1 MSAIPVSAQKDSNH
15 NFEISKNLEI
25 FNDIYK
31 QLDMFYVDSLSADTV
46 IEWGIDAMLRQVD
59 PFTVYYPEEGMDEL
73 KEMTTGKYAG
83 IGAVIRFYKKEDR
96 VMVIE
101 PQEDSPAIE
110 AGVKGGD
117 LILSIDGKDMKGKS
131 TQEVS
136 ENLRGDA
143 GTTFELTVKRAGVE
157 HPLSFKITR
166 RNIAMP
172 PVPYYG
178 MVADGIGYIYFE
190 RFVDGCSRDVRRAVV
205 DLKEQ
210 GAKALVID
218 MRGNPGGPL
227 SEAVE
232 VTNLFV
238 PRGQKVVYTKGKLA
252 SVNSEHYTKKE
263 PLDVDI
269 PVAVLVDGST
279 ASSAEIVSG
288 AWQDWDRAVIVGER
302 TYGKGL
308 VQMIREVPYHGSL
321 KVTTSRYYIPS
332 GRCIQAYDYRHLN
345 PDGSAKTLPD
355 SLTKAFKTAGGRE
368 VRDGGGIKP
377 DVVITPDSL
386 PSIVYDI
393 ATSDVLLDYVNH
405 YVQTHATIAPAG
417 DFSLTDAD
425 YADFVK
431 MVEES
436 DFTYK
441 RRTEEMMKLLER
453 TARFEGCYE
462 GAKPEFEALA
472 AKMKGGVAA
481 DLELPKNKEEIK
493 SVLESDIVARY
504 YFRRGVVQQQLKT
517 DKDLKTALE
526 ILTDTERYESLLKP
540 VKNEKEKGESQQGHH
555 VRYHGY
561 GRSRVGGCR
570 VLLDVVF
577 PRRDAWNGRGADGVS
592 DIVG

>member
-1 MSAIPVSAQKDSNH
+1 MKKIFLAAGLCCMSAIPMSAQKDSNH

-540 VKNEKEKGESQQGHH
+540 VKK
-555 VRYHGY
+555 
-561 GRSRVGGCR
+561 
-570 VLLDVVF
+570 
-577 PRRDAWNGRGADGVS
+577 
-592 DIVG
+592 

>member
-1 MSAIPVSAQKDSNH
+1 MKKIFLAAGLCCMSAIPVSAQKDSNH

-136 ENLRGDA
+136 ENLRVDA

-178 MVADGIGYIYFE
+178 MVSDGIGYIYFE

-540 VKNEKEKGESQQGHH
+540 VKK
-555 VRYHGY
+555 
-561 GRSRVGGCR
+561 
-570 VLLDVVF
+570 
-577 PRRDAWNGRGADGVS
+577 
-592 DIVG
+592 

>member
-1 MSAIPVSAQKDSNH
+1 MKKIFLAAGLCCMSAIPVSAQKDSNH

-540 VKNEKEKGESQQGHH
+540 VKK
-555 VRYHGY
+555 
-561 GRSRVGGCR
+561 
-570 VLLDVVF
+570 
-577 PRRDAWNGRGADGVS
+577 
-592 DIVG
+592 

>member
-1 MSAIPVSAQKDSNH
+1 MKKIFLAAGLCCMSAIPVSAQKDNNH

-178 MVADGIGYIYFE
+178 MVADGIGYVYFE

-405 YVQTHATIAPAG
+405 YVQTHAAIAPAG
-417 DFSLTDAD
+417 EFSLTDAD

-431 MVEES
+431 MVEGS

-472 AKMKGGVAA
+472 AKMKGGVSA
-481 DLELPKNKEEIK
+481 DLEVPKNKEEIK

-504 YFRRGVVQQQLKT
+504 YFRRGVVQQQLKA

-526 ILTDTERYESLLKP
+526 ILTDTERYASLLKP
-540 VKNEKEKGESQQGHH
+540 VKK
-555 VRYHGY
+555 
-561 GRSRVGGCR
+561 
-570 VLLDVVF
+570 
-577 PRRDAWNGRGADGVS
+577 
-592 DIVG
+592 

>member
-46 IEWGIDAMLRQVD
+46 IEWGIDAMLRQVV
-59 PFTVYYPEEGMDEL
+59 PFTVYYPEGGMDEL

-178 MVADGIGYIYFE
+178 MVSDGIGYIYFE
-190 RFVDGCSRDVRRAVV
+190 PFVDGCSRDVRRAVV

-540 VKNEKEKGESQQGHH
+540 VKK
-555 VRYHGY
+555 
-561 GRSRVGGCR
+561 
-570 VLLDVVF
+570 
-577 PRRDAWNGRGADGVS
+577 
-592 DIVG
+592 

>member
-1 MSAIPVSAQKDSNH
+1 MKKIFLAAGLCCMSAVPVSAQKDSNH

-405 YVQTHATIAPAG
+405 YVQTHAAIAPAG
-417 DFSLTDAD
+417 EFSLTDAD

-431 MVEES
+431 MVEGS

-472 AKMKGGVAA
+472 AKMKGGVSA
-481 DLELPKNKEEIK
+481 DLEVPKNKEEIK

-504 YFRRGVVQQQLKT
+504 YFRRGVVQQQLKA

-540 VKNEKEKGESQQGHH
+540 VKK
-555 VRYHGY
+555 
-561 GRSRVGGCR
+561 
-570 VLLDVVF
+570 
-577 PRRDAWNGRGADGVS
+577 
-592 DIVG
+592 

>member
-1 MSAIPVSAQKDSNH
+1 MSAVPVSAQKDSNH

-205 DLKEQ
+205 DLKER

-345 PDGSAKTLPD
+345 PDGSAKTLSD

-405 YVQTHATIAPAG
+405 YVQTHAAIAPAG
-417 DFSLTDAD
+417 EFSLTDAD

-431 MVEES
+431 MVEGS

-472 AKMKGGVAA
+472 AKMKGGVSA
-481 DLELPKNKEEIK
+481 DLEVPKNKEEIK

-504 YFRRGVVQQQLKT
+504 YFRRGVVQQQLKA

-526 ILTDTERYESLLKP
+526 ILTDTERYASLLKP
-540 VKNEKEKGESQQGHH
+540 VKK
-555 VRYHGY
+555 
-561 GRSRVGGCR
+561 
-570 VLLDVVF
+570 
-577 PRRDAWNGRGADGVS
+577 
-592 DIVG
+592 

>member
-1 MSAIPVSAQKDSNH
+1 MKKIFLAAGLCCMSAIPVSAQKDSNH

-59 PFTVYYPEEGMDEL
+59 PFTMYYPEEGMDEL

-178 MVADGIGYIYFE
+178 MVSDGIGYIYFE

-393 ATSDVLLDYVNH
+393 VTSDVLLDYVNH

-504 YFRRGVVQQQLKT
+504 YFRRGVVQQQLKA

-540 VKNEKEKGESQQGHH
+540 VKK
-555 VRYHGY
+555 
-561 GRSRVGGCR
+561 
-570 VLLDVVF
+570 
-577 PRRDAWNGRGADGVS
+577 
-592 DIVG
+592 

>member
-1 MSAIPVSAQKDSNH
+1 MKKIFLAAGLCCMSAIPVSAQKDSNH

-25 FNDIYK
+25 FNDIYT

-59 PFTVYYPEEGMDEL
+59 PFTMYYPEEGMDEL

-393 ATSDVLLDYVNH
+393 ATSDVLLDYVNR

-540 VKNEKEKGESQQGHH
+540 VKK
-555 VRYHGY
+555 
-561 GRSRVGGCR
+561 
-570 VLLDVVF
+570 
-577 PRRDAWNGRGADGVS
+577 
-592 DIVG
+592 

>member
-1 MSAIPVSAQKDSNH
+1 MKKIFLAAGLCCMSAIPVSAQKDSNH

-59 PFTVYYPEEGMDEL
+59 PFTMYYPEEGMDEL

-178 MVADGIGYIYFE
+178 MVSDGIGYIYFE

-308 VQMIREVPYHGSL
+308 VQMIREVPYPGSL

-393 ATSDVLLDYVNH
+393 ATSDVLLDYVNR

-481 DLELPKNKEEIK
+481 DLELPKNKGEIK

-504 YFRRGVVQQQLKT
+504 YFRRGVVQQQLKA

-540 VKNEKEKGESQQGHH
+540 VKK
-555 VRYHGY
+555 
-561 GRSRVGGCR
+561 
-570 VLLDVVF
+570 
-577 PRRDAWNGRGADGVS
+577 
-592 DIVG
+592 

>member
-1 MSAIPVSAQKDSNH
+1 MKKIFLAAGLCCMSAIPVSAQKDSNH

-59 PFTVYYPEEGMDEL
+59 PFTMYYPEEGMDEL

-178 MVADGIGYIYFE
+178 MVSDGIGYIYFE

-425 YADFVK
+425 YVDFVK

-472 AKMKGGVAA
+472 AKMKGGVAS

-504 YFRRGVVQQQLKT
+504 YFRRGVVQQQLKA

-540 VKNEKEKGESQQGHH
+540 VKK
-555 VRYHGY
+555 
-561 GRSRVGGCR
+561 
-570 VLLDVVF
+570 
-577 PRRDAWNGRGADGVS
+577 
-592 DIVG
+592 

>member
-15 NFEISKNLEI
+15 NFEILKNLEI

-178 MVADGIGYIYFE
+178 MVSDGIGYIYFE

-540 VKNEKEKGESQQGHH
+540 VKK
-555 VRYHGY
+555 
-561 GRSRVGGCR
+561 
-570 VLLDVVF
+570 
-577 PRRDAWNGRGADGVS
+577 
-592 DIVG
+592 

>member
-1 MSAIPVSAQKDSNH
+1 MKKIFLAAGLCCMSAVPVSAQKDSNH

-178 MVADGIGYIYFE
+178 MVADGIGYVYFE

-405 YVQTHATIAPAG
+405 YVQTHAAIAPAG
-417 DFSLTDAD
+417 EFSLTDAD

-431 MVEES
+431 MVEGS

-472 AKMKGGVAA
+472 AKMKGGVSA
-481 DLELPKNKEEIK
+481 DLEVPKNKEEIK

-504 YFRRGVVQQQLKT
+504 YFRRGVVQQQLKA

-526 ILTDTERYESLLKP
+526 ILTDTERYASLLKP
-540 VKNEKEKGESQQGHH
+540 VKK
-555 VRYHGY
+555 
-561 GRSRVGGCR
+561 
-570 VLLDVVF
+570 
-577 PRRDAWNGRGADGVS
+577 
-592 DIVG
+592 

>member
-1 MSAIPVSAQKDSNH
+1 MSAVPVSAQKDSNH

-405 YVQTHATIAPAG
+405 YVQTHAAIAPAG
-417 DFSLTDAD
+417 EFSLTDAD

-431 MVEES
+431 MVEGS

-472 AKMKGGVAA
+472 AKMKGGVSA
-481 DLELPKNKEEIK
+481 DLEVPKNKEEIK

-504 YFRRGVVQQQLKT
+504 YFRRGVVQQQLKA

-526 ILTDTERYESLLKP
+526 ILTDTERYASLLKP
-540 VKNEKEKGESQQGHH
+540 VKK
-555 VRYHGY
+555 
-561 GRSRVGGCR
+561 
-570 VLLDVVF
+570 
-577 PRRDAWNGRGADGVS
+577 
-592 DIVG
+592 

>member
-178 MVADGIGYIYFE
+178 MVSDGIGYIYFE

-288 AWQDWDRAVIVGER
+288 AWQDLDRAVIVGER

-540 VKNEKEKGESQQGHH
+540 VKK
-555 VRYHGY
+555 
-561 GRSRVGGCR
+561 
-570 VLLDVVF
+570 
-577 PRRDAWNGRGADGVS
+577 
-592 DIVG
+592 

>member
-1 MSAIPVSAQKDSNH
+1 MKKIFLAAGLCCMSAVPMSAQKDSNH

-205 DLKEQ
+205 DLKER

-405 YVQTHATIAPAG
+405 YVQTHAAIAPAG
-417 DFSLTDAD
+417 EFSLTDAD

-431 MVEES
+431 MVEGS

-472 AKMKGGVAA
+472 AKMKGGVSA
-481 DLELPKNKEEIK
+481 DLEVPKNKEEIK

-504 YFRRGVVQQQLKT
+504 YFRRGVVQQQLKA

-526 ILTDTERYESLLKP
+526 ILTDTERYASLLKP
-540 VKNEKEKGESQQGHH
+540 VKK
-555 VRYHGY
+555 
-561 GRSRVGGCR
+561 
-570 VLLDVVF
+570 
-577 PRRDAWNGRGADGVS
+577 
-592 DIVG
+592 

>member
-1 MSAIPVSAQKDSNH
+1 MSAVPVSAQKDSNH

-46 IEWGIDAMLRQVD
+46 IEWGIDVMLRQVD

-166 RNIAMP
+166 RNIAMS

-405 YVQTHATIAPAG
+405 YVQTHAAIAPAG
-417 DFSLTDAD
+417 EFSLTDAD

-431 MVEES
+431 MVEGS

-472 AKMKGGVAA
+472 AKMKGGVSA
-481 DLELPKNKEEIK
+481 DLEVPKNKEEIK

-504 YFRRGVVQQQLKT
+504 YFRRGVVQQQLKA

-526 ILTDTERYESLLKP
+526 ILTDTERYASLLKP
-540 VKNEKEKGESQQGHH
+540 VKK
-555 VRYHGY
+555 
-561 GRSRVGGCR
+561 
-570 VLLDVVF
+570 
-577 PRRDAWNGRGADGVS
+577 
-592 DIVG
+592 

>member
-73 KEMTTGKYAG
+73 KEMTTGKYAV
-83 IGAVIRFYKKEDR
+83 IGAGIRFYKKEDR

-178 MVADGIGYIYFE
+178 MVSDGIGYIYFE

-540 VKNEKEKGESQQGHH
+540 VKK
-555 VRYHGY
+555 
-561 GRSRVGGCR
+561 
-570 VLLDVVF
+570 
-577 PRRDAWNGRGADGVS
+577 
-592 DIVG
+592 

>member
-1 MSAIPVSAQKDSNH
+1 MKKIFLAAGLCCMSAIPVSAQKDSNH

-59 PFTVYYPEEGMDEL
+59 PFTMYYPEEGMDEL

-178 MVADGIGYIYFE
+178 MVSDGIGYIYFE

-393 ATSDVLLDYVNH
+393 ATSDVLLDYVNR

-504 YFRRGVVQQQLKT
+504 YFRRGVVQQQLKA

-540 VKNEKEKGESQQGHH
+540 VKK
-555 VRYHGY
+555 
-561 GRSRVGGCR
+561 
-570 VLLDVVF
+570 
-577 PRRDAWNGRGADGVS
+577 
-592 DIVG
+592 

>member
-1 MSAIPVSAQKDSNH
+1 MKKIFLAAGLCCMSAIPVSAQKDSNH

-59 PFTVYYPEEGMDEL
+59 PFTMYYPKEGMDEL

-178 MVADGIGYIYFE
+178 MVSDGIGYIYFE

-393 ATSDVLLDYVNH
+393 ATSDVLLDYVNR

-504 YFRRGVVQQQLKT
+504 YFRRGVVQQQLKA

-540 VKNEKEKGESQQGHH
+540 VKK
-555 VRYHGY
+555 
-561 GRSRVGGCR
+561 
-570 VLLDVVF
+570 
-577 PRRDAWNGRGADGVS
+577 
-592 DIVG
+592 

>member
-1 MSAIPVSAQKDSNH
+1 MKKIFLAAGLCCMSAVPVSAQKDSNH

-252 SVNSEHYTKKE
+252 SDNSEHYTKKE

-405 YVQTHATIAPAG
+405 YVQTHAAIAPAG
-417 DFSLTDAD
+417 EFSLTDAD

-431 MVEES
+431 MVEGS

-472 AKMKGGVAA
+472 AKMKGGVSA
-481 DLELPKNKEEIK
+481 DLEVPKNKEEIK

-504 YFRRGVVQQQLKT
+504 YFRRGVVQQQLKA

-526 ILTDTERYESLLKP
+526 ILTDTERYASLLKP
-540 VKNEKEKGESQQGHH
+540 VKK
-555 VRYHGY
+555 
-561 GRSRVGGCR
+561 
-570 VLLDVVF
+570 
-577 PRRDAWNGRGADGVS
+577 
-592 DIVG
+592 

>member
-178 MVADGIGYIYFE
+178 MVSDGIGYIYFE

-517 DKDLKTALE
+517 DKDLKTALK

-540 VKNEKEKGESQQGHH
+540 VKK
-555 VRYHGY
+555 
-561 GRSRVGGCR
+561 
-570 VLLDVVF
+570 
-577 PRRDAWNGRGADGVS
+577 
-592 DIVG
+592 

>member
-1 MSAIPVSAQKDSNH
+1 MKKIFLAAGLCCMSAIPVSAQKDSNH

-59 PFTVYYPEEGMDEL
+59 PFTMYYPEEGMDEL

-178 MVADGIGYIYFE
+178 MVSDGIGYIYFE

-238 PRGQKVVYTKGKLA
+238 PRWQKVVYTKGKLA

-540 VKNEKEKGESQQGHH
+540 VKK
-555 VRYHGY
+555 
-561 GRSRVGGCR
+561 
-570 VLLDVVF
+570 
-577 PRRDAWNGRGADGVS
+577 
-592 DIVG
+592 

>member
-1 MSAIPVSAQKDSNH
+1 MKKIFLAAGLCCMSAIPVSAQKDSNH

-59 PFTVYYPEEGMDEL
+59 PFTMYYPEEGMDEL

-178 MVADGIGYIYFE
+178 MVSDGIGYIYFE

-393 ATSDVLLDYVNH
+393 VTSDVLLDYVNH

-504 YFRRGVVQQQLKT
+504 FFWRGVVQQQLKA

-540 VKNEKEKGESQQGHH
+540 VKK
-555 VRYHGY
+555 
-561 GRSRVGGCR
+561 
-570 VLLDVVF
+570 
-577 PRRDAWNGRGADGVS
+577 
-592 DIVG
+592 

>member
-1 MSAIPVSAQKDSNH
+1 MKKIFLAAGLCCMSAIPVSAQKDSNH

-59 PFTVYYPEEGMDEL
+59 PFTMYYPEEGMDEL

-110 AGVKGGD
+110 AGGKGGD

-178 MVADGIGYIYFE
+178 MVSDGIGYIYFE

-504 YFRRGVVQQQLKT
+504 YFRRGVVQQQLKA

-540 VKNEKEKGESQQGHH
+540 VKK
-555 VRYHGY
+555 
-561 GRSRVGGCR
+561 
-570 VLLDVVF
+570 
-577 PRRDAWNGRGADGVS
+577 
-592 DIVG
+592 

>member
-172 PVPYYG
+172 PMPYYG
-178 MVADGIGYIYFE
+178 MVSDGIGYIYFE

-540 VKNEKEKGESQQGHH
+540 VKK
-555 VRYHGY
+555 
-561 GRSRVGGCR
+561 
-570 VLLDVVF
+570 
-577 PRRDAWNGRGADGVS
+577 
-592 DIVG
+592 

>member
-178 MVADGIGYIYFE
+178 MVSDGIGYIYFE

-405 YVQTHATIAPAG
+405 YVQTHATIAPAV

-504 YFRRGVVQQQLKT
+504 YFRRGVVQQQLKA

-540 VKNEKEKGESQQGHH
+540 VKK
-555 VRYHGY
+555 
-561 GRSRVGGCR
+561 
-570 VLLDVVF
+570 
-577 PRRDAWNGRGADGVS
+577 
-592 DIVG
+592 

>member
-1 MSAIPVSAQKDSNH
+1 MKKIFLAAGLCCMSAIPVSAQKDSNH

-59 PFTVYYPEEGMDEL
+59 PFTMYYPEEGMDEL

-368 VRDGGGIKP
+368 VRDGGGIQP

-504 YFRRGVVQQQLKT
+504 YFRRGVVQQQLKA

-540 VKNEKEKGESQQGHH
+540 VKK
-555 VRYHGY
+555 
-561 GRSRVGGCR
+561 
-570 VLLDVVF
+570 
-577 PRRDAWNGRGADGVS
+577 
-592 DIVG
+592 

>member
-1 MSAIPVSAQKDSNH
+1 MKKIFLAAGLCCMSAIPVSAQKDSNH

-59 PFTVYYPEEGMDEL
+59 PFTMYYPEEGMDEL

-405 YVQTHATIAPAG
+405 YVQTHATIASAG

-462 GAKPEFEALA
+462 GAKSEFEALA
-472 AKMKGGVAA
+472 AKMKGGVVA

-504 YFRRGVVQQQLKT
+504 YFRRGVVQQQLKA

-540 VKNEKEKGESQQGHH
+540 VKK
-555 VRYHGY
+555 
-561 GRSRVGGCR
+561 
-570 VLLDVVF
+570 
-577 PRRDAWNGRGADGVS
+577 
-592 DIVG
+592 

>member
-540 VKNEKEKGESQQGHH
+540 VKK
-555 VRYHGY
+555 
-561 GRSRVGGCR
+561 
-570 VLLDVVF
+570 
-577 PRRDAWNGRGADGVS
+577 
-592 DIVG
+592 